1 MRTMLMVSSA
11 LVIGLSQTGYGVAQ
25 EDQGNKLSS
34 LSEVT
39 DEMLLEPS
47 DGDWLHWRRTY
58 NGWGYSPLE
67 EINRDNVGDL
77 SVAWSWSLTP
87 GATETTPI
95 VHDGVLFVH
104 NNLDKVQALDG
115 ATGDL
120 LWEYVRDLPQ
130 EVIDAG
136 NGNSAT
142 KRRMDRRVPLFERS
156 ADCRRHGDPGH
167 DRVRQRPAGRVLYH
181 RA

>member
-11 LVIGLSQTGYGVAQ
+11 LVIGLSQIGYGVAQ

-95 VHDGVLFVH
+95 VHDGVLSVSYTH
-104 NNLDKVQALDG
+104 SEP
-115 ATGDL
+115 T
-120 LWEYVRDLPQ
+120 
-130 EVIDAG
+130 
-136 NGNSAT
+136 
-142 KRRMDRRVPLFERS
+142 
-156 ADCRRHGDPGH
+156 
-167 DRVRQRPAGRVLYH
+167 RPY
-181 RA
+181 